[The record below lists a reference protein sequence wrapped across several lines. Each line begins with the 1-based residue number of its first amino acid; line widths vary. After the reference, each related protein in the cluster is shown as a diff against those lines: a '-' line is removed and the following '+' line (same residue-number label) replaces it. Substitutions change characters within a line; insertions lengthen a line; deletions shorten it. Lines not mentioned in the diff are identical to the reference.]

1 MARTK
6 ARLQF
11 LQLKGAGM
19 EKALRIRC
27 AWLRIA
33 RGE

>member
-1 MARTK
+1 
-6 ARLQF
+6 